1 MSEAGGNQ
9 AADLAELV
17 QHMQALKAEHRE
29 LLTLI
34 GSDAGMAPETRR
46 ALLAHLMEEEDEL
59 VQRIAAATPGA
70 GRAGKSA
77 EPTDRPRLS
86 VGSLRA
92 EEPVASGRLGSLRRS

>member
-17 QHMQALKAEHRE
+17 EHMQALKAEHRE
-29 LLTLI
+29 LVTLI
-34 GSDAGMAPETRR
+34 GSDAGMAPETRQ

-59 VQRIAAATPGA
+59 VQRIAAATPRA
-70 GRAGKSA
+70 GRAGSVQ
-77 EPTDRPRLS
+77 PTGRPRLS

-92 EEPVASGRLGSLRRS
+92 EEPVASGRLGSLRRC